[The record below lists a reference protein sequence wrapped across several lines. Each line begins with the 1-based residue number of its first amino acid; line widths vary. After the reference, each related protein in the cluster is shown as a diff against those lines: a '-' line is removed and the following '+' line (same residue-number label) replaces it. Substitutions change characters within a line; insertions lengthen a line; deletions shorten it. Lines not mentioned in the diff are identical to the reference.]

1 MSDTTPPDATAPA
14 SVDPGSVDPD
24 SVDPAAT
31 AAALSA
37 YAESAIIEDEA
48 LRGARARAEEL
59 GAPTVSPAV
68 GAFLAL
74 LTRVADA
81 HHVVEVGTG
90 AGVSG
95 LWLLSGMASDGVLTT
110 IDSELEH
117 HQAARTSFAE
127 AGIAPGRTRLINGT
141 ATDVLT
147 RLTDDSYDL
156 VFVDGPLL
164 DHPHYVTEAVRML
177 RPGGVVVVHNA
188 TADGR
193 VADRSATDPLTRAA
207 RDAAMLIA
215 DDERLLPVV
224 VPLGVGVLAAAKAR

>member
-1 MSDTTPPDATAPA
+1 MSDTTPPDAPA
-14 SVDPGSVDPD
+14 PD
-24 SVDPAAT
+24 S
-31 AAALSA
+31 AAADSAAAILSA

-48 LRGARARAEEL
+48 LRAARARAEEL
-59 GAPTVSPAV
+59 GAPTVSPSI
-68 GAFLAL
+68 GALLAL
-74 LTRVADA
+74 LARVADA
-81 HHVVEVGTG
+81 RHVVEVGTG

-95 LWLLSGMASDGVLTT
+95 LWLLSGMSSDGVLTT
-110 IDSELEH
+110 IDAELEH
-117 HQAARTSFAE
+117 HRAARASFAD

-164 DHPHYVTEAVRML
+164 DHPRYVTEAIRML

-193 VADRSATDPLTRAA
+193 VADRSATDPMTRAA
-207 RDAAMLIA
+207 REAAMLIA
-215 DDERLLPVV
+215 DDERLLPVI
-224 VPLGVGVLAAAKAR
+224 VPLGAGVLAAAKAR